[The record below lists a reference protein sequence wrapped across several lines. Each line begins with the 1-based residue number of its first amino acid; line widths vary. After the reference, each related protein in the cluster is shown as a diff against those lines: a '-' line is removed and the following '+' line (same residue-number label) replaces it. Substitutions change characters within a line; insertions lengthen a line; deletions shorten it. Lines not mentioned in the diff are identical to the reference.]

1 MLHPLLDINLIN
13 FNDPYEIGG
22 FVSLLCQIGSNMGMA
37 LSDFKPTRES
47 NELRQ
52 IANKLVRKLDEILLK
67 MSAANA
73 LLIVSAYDIAHRFA
87 YKSPAD
93 PKTQNKYIL
102 KAFDALIHG
111 DKEVDEYNLYQ
122 LIENKILFKDQ
133 AYFDKPLQWISI
145 SIDRWCDNFIYG
157 KSQVSLSDYDTI
169 QQVTIL
175 LRSNLFF
182 KFGNDAEKFKKEL
195 FDNHNYFL
203 NKYVSTDARILLAIH
218 QLSLIACRYFDSYDS
233 LSFNKELY
241 SERNLKNF
249 RVNKFYIE
257 AFRISQS

>member
-13 FNDPYEIGG
+13 LNDPYEIGG

-37 LSDFKPTRES
+37 LGDFKPTRES

-52 IANKLVRKLDEILLK
+52 IANKLVRKLDEILPK

-73 LLIVSAYDIAHRFA
+73 LLVISAYDMAHRFA

-93 PKTQNKYIL
+93 PKKQNKYIL

-122 LIENKILFKDQ
+122 IIENKILFKDQ
-133 AYFDKPLQWISI
+133 AYFDKPLQWISL
-145 SIDRWCDNFIYG
+145 SLDRWCNNFIYG
-157 KSQVSLSDYDTI
+157 KSQTPLSDYDII

-195 FDNHNYFL
+195 FDNHIHFL
-203 NKYVSTDARILLAIH
+203 NKLDEMNSKILLALY
-218 QLSLIACRYFDSYDS
+218 QLLLASLKYLSSDEFLSYKEKLFQVERTSTS
-233 LSFNKELY
+233 LN
-241 SERNLKNF
+241 R
-249 RVNKFYIE
+249 FYRE
-257 AFRISQS
+257 AMVLSYL

>member
-37 LSDFKPTRES
+37 LGDFKPTRDS

-52 IANKLVRKLDEILLK
+52 IANKLVRKLDEILPK
-67 MSAANA
+67 MFAANA
-73 LLIVSAYDIAHRFA
+73 LLIISAYDMAHRFA

-93 PKTQNKYIL
+93 PKMQNKYIL

-122 LIENKILFKDQ
+122 IIENKILFKDQ

-145 SIDRWCDNFIYG
+145 SLDRWCKNFSYG
-157 KSQVSLSDYDTI
+157 KSQTPLSDYDTI

-182 KFGNDAEKFKKEL
+182 KFGNDADKFKKEL
-195 FDNHNYFL
+195 FEHHRNFL
-203 NKYVSTDARILLAIH
+203 NNYNNWNIKDILALHTYLLTVSIYLSPNEISRYKNIIL
-218 QLSLIACRYFDSYDS
+218 QNG
-233 LSFNKELY
+233 FNIL
-241 SERNLKNF
+241 N
-249 RVNKFYIE
+249 VFYKE
-257 AFRISQS
+257 AFAYIS